1 MRLPIDVPAMRA
13 QAKDWYR
20 QVWTQRVDVAR
31 PVGGQT
37 FDPNTGTYSSGSTTV
52 ATGMACSL
60 SSTSVPATR
69 DVAGDPATLTRLEL
83 KHDPAFRLQVDD
95 AVTFTVHDDA
105 ELVGDTFHVIGV
117 GEAYE
122 HVYGLVFVQ
131 RTEPDSGG

>member
-1 MRLPIDVPAMRA
+1 MVGLSPGLREHATSRFLAA
-13 QAKDWYR
+13 
-20 QVWTQRVDVAR
+20 WTQRADVSR
-31 PVGGQT
+31 PTGGPT
-37 FDPNTGTYSSGSTTV
+37 FDPNTGTYSTGTTLV
-52 ATGMACSL
+52 ATGMLCSL
-60 SSTSVPATR
+60 SSTSVPTTR
-69 DVAGDPATLTRLEL
+69 DVAGDPATLTRLVL

-122 HVYGLVFVQ
+122 HVYGLVLLQ